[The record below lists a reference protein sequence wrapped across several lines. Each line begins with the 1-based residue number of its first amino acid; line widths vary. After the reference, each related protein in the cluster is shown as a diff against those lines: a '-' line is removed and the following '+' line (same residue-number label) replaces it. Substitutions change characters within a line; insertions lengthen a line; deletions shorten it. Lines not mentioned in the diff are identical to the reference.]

1 MRDGEGRV
9 ITFACKFATHTHPF
23 DTQFTL
29 IYKLAATAAVRYTL
43 FFQPR
48 WHWHQ

>member
-23 DTQFTL
+23 DTQFTQ
-29 IYKLAATAAVRYTL
+29 AANGAGRGDPFADPP
-43 FFQPR
+43 PR
-48 WHWHQ
+48 GHR